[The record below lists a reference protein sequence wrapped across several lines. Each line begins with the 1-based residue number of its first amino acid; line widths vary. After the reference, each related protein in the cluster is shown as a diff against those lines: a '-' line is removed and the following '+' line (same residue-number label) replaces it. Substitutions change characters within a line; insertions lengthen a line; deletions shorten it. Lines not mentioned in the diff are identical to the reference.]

1 MKPGLDRSWKRGLRS
16 IGLAWQTTGWL
27 RTATLMAVQLAATA
41 LTAGTAHAAGAGD
54 VASLIRDSVQGFQ
67 QLLLLIALALL
78 GSGIAIKFLPTG
90 SHRTKDAAGQ
100 LIDNA
105 LIMGGLIA
113 LGLYL
118 VGFVGE
124 VAKTAAG
131 VGENPPIGGA
141 WQVGR

>member
-1 MKPGLDRSWKRGLRS
+1 MKRGLRS

-27 RTATLMAVQLAATA
+27 RTATLMAVQLAAMA
-41 LTAGTAHAAGAGD
+41 LTAGTAHAAGAGS

-131 VGENPPIGGA
+131 VGEKPPIGGA
-141 WQVGR
+141 WQVGG